1 MSIEKVRAYFAQ
13 RNMEGRIREFD
24 VSSAT
29 VDLAAVA
36 VGVEGARIA
45 KSLSFRVGEKP
56 ILIVAAGDAKVDNGH
71 YKAQFHTKAKML
83 THEEAHTLIGHDVGG
98 VCPFALPED
107 VDVYLDVSLRRFETV
122 FPAAGSDNSAIE
134 LTCEELEQCASNF
147 RGWVDVCKGWRPEE
161 SGAAG

>member
-1 MSIEKVRAYFAQ
+1 MSIQKVRAYFETLGIAD
-13 RNMEGRIREFD
+13 RIREFD

-29 VDLAAVA
+29 VELAAVA

-45 KSLSFRVGEKP
+45 KSLSFKVDDHP
-56 ILIVAAGDAKVDNGH
+56 IIIVVAGDAKVDNSR

-107 VDVYLDVSLRRFETV
+107 VKVYLDVSLKRFATV
-122 FPAAGSDNSAIE
+122 FPAAGSDNSAVE
-134 LTCEELEQCASNF
+134 MTCDELEQYASNF
-147 RGWVDVCKGWRPEE
+147 VEWVDVCKAWRPEE
-161 SGAAG
+161 QG